1 MILAKPEII
10 QRFENDKRFSKAPS
24 SNLQYSNRQ
33 FRHSDRSPGISLK
46 NPQFSPRDSLRFS
59 QDDNDEVCTIE
70 TWRLDFLRRL
80 EVGAWCFERLQA
92 ECHVQIAR
100 ACYSGPSM
108 NWLGRHRLLVLGVIC
123 FFWTGLIFLGHFFPA
138 TPFISAPWRGEQSF
152 EDLLRQE
159 GRKTA
164 APRDFVFLGVDQSTL
179 QLPPL
184 SPEEIAG
191 NRAFQLMTAQPF
203 PWSREVWALL
213 LDRLVGAGARLVVF
227 DFLFNP
233 PNDGDPQFHAA
244 LDHYHDKVVL
254 GANFDM
260 EHGAQEVTP
269 NDVLIPP
276 PQLLDHRVGYVNFW
290 PDTIDGKTRAAIYQV
305 TDRQLAGL
313 PPHPSEEVYES
324 LAARA
329 LGKIG
334 RGNDVPRDFRG
345 HMIRFTDRDAFEAR
359 PLYEV
364 FDPKLWHANYADGA
378 FFKDKIV
385 MVGPAA
391 QVMHDIVD
399 TPLSPTTLGPVV
411 HLQAMAAAMGH
422 EFLRPTPERVELA
435 LVGAAGLIAWS
446 LVSFLRRPLLCVAA
460 LIVIMATYLGTA
472 RLFYDTTGLLLL
484 TVPVLAALLL
494 SGSFSL
500 GFEYALERLE
510 KVRTR
515 RTLERY
521 VSKNLVKEVLENPD
535 SYYST
540 LRGARVPVT
549 ILFSDLIGFTTLS
562 EKADPEALVAQLNE
576 YLTQMTSVVFSNGG
590 TLDKFIGDA
599 IMAVWGNVRSLG
611 TAQDAKNSVR
621 TALGMRRELRELNQK
636 WRDQGRMG
644 LGMGIGINQ
653 GEVIVGNIGSLERM
667 DPTVIGDSVN
677 LASRLEGL
685 TRVYGVDI
693 LVGASAAEL
702 VRDEFHLRSVAR
714 VQVKGKTKPVDVF
727 TLIGA
732 RDEKVDPQL
741 LKWLESYEEGF
752 DKFRTRDFVQAKILF
767 SLFLEFFPEDLLAKM
782 YLDRVLEYEQAPPD
796 EAWDAVEVFKK
807 K

>member
-1 MILAKPEII
+1 M
-10 QRFENDKRFSKAPS
+10 Q
-24 SNLQYSNRQ
+24 
-33 FRHSDRSPGISLK
+33 
-46 NPQFSPRDSLRFS
+46 
-59 QDDNDEVCTIE
+59 
-70 TWRLDFLRRL
+70 
-80 EVGAWCFERLQA
+80 
-92 ECHVQIAR
+92 
-100 ACYSGPSM
+100 
-108 NWLGRHRLLVLGVIC
+108 WLGRHRLLVLGVIC
-123 FFWTGLIFLGHFFPA
+123 FFWTGLIFVGHFFPT
-138 TPFISAPWRGEQSF
+138 TPFVSAPWRAEQGF

-164 APRDFVFLGVDQSTL
+164 APRDFVFLGLDQSTM

-184 SPEEIAG
+184 TPEEIAG
-191 NRAFQLMTAQPF
+191 NRAFQLMTARPF

-213 LDRLVGAGARLVVF
+213 LDRLFGAGARLVVF
-227 DFLFNP
+227 DLLFNP
-233 PNDGDPQFHAA
+233 PNDGDPAFHAA
-244 LDHYHDKVVL
+244 LDRYHDKVVL
-254 GANFDM
+254 GANFEFPNDN
-260 EHGAQEVTP
+260 ERQEITP
-269 NDVLIPP
+269 NNALISP
-276 PQLLDHRVGYVNFW
+276 PQLLDDRVGYVNFW
-290 PDTIDGKTRAAIYQV
+290 PDPIDGKVRAVMYRL
-305 TDRQLAGL
+305 TDRQLMGL
-313 PPHPSEEVYES
+313 PPQPGEQTYES
-324 LAARA
+324 LVSRA
-329 LGKIG
+329 LAKIG
-334 RGNDVPRDFRG
+334 HGNDLPRNFRG
-345 HMIRFTDRDAFEAR
+345 HMIRFTEPDAFEAR

-385 MVGPAA
+385 MVGPSA
-391 QVMHDIVD
+391 QVMHDVVD
-399 TPLSPTTLGPVV
+399 TPMSPATLGPVV

-422 EFLRPTPERVELA
+422 EFLSPTPRKVELA
-435 LVGAAGLIAWS
+435 LVAAAGLVAWS
-446 LVSFLRRPLLCVAA
+446 LVSFLRKPLLCVGA
-460 LIVIMATYLGTA
+460 LIVIVATYLGTA

-540 LRGARVPVT
+540 LRGARVPVA
-549 ILFSDLIGFTTLS
+549 ILFSDLVGFTTLS

-576 YLTQMTSVVFSNGG
+576 YLSQMTSVVFSNGG

-611 TAQDAKNSVR
+611 TAQDAKNCAR
-621 TALGMRRELRELNQK
+621 AALGMRRELRELNQK

-653 GEVIVGNIGSLERM
+653 GEVIVGNIGSQERM

-685 TRVYGVDI
+685 TRIYGVDI

-727 TLIGA
+727 TLIAA
-732 RDEKVDPQL
+732 RDEKVDPQF

-752 DKFRTRDFVQAKILF
+752 DKFRTRDFIQAKILF
-767 SLFLEFFPEDLLAKM
+767 SRFLEFYPEDLLAKM
-782 YLDRVLEYEQAPPD
+782 YLDRALEYEQAPPD
-796 EAWDAVEVFKK
+796 GAWEAVEVFKK